1 MKPLKHL
8 NKYLLKYKWR
18 FMLGIVFVMIANF
31 FAIYP
36 AQIIRSAF
44 DTVAVDLSS
53 ELITAPI
60 QEQFFTKMIGEL
72 MIEKSIGEKLFYF
85 GLLVVLLAILK
96 GIFTFLMRH
105 TLIIMSR
112 LIEYRLKNEVYQHY
126 QLLGTS
132 FYKRNNTG
140 DLMNRIS
147 EDVTRVRMY
156 LGPAIMYT
164 VNLTFLF
171 ILVIGTMISV
181 NPKLTFYVLTPLP
194 ILSITIYYVSNL
206 INRKS
211 EVVQRQLS
219 ILTTFTQEAFSGIR
233 VLKAYSRER
242 NSIERFELECNAYK
256 ERSMDLVK
264 INALFHPFMIL
275 LIGIS
280 TLLTIYVGGLEAIAG
295 NISIGNIAEF
305 VIYVNML
312 TWPVA
317 SLGWVTSLVQR
328 ASASQERIN
337 EFLMEAPEINGN
349 TGSVD
354 KIMGE
359 IIFKDVSYV
368 YPESGIKALDNVSF
382 IVKPG
387 QSLAILGKT
396 GSGKTTISQLI
407 NRLID
412 PSEGSIYVDGK
423 DLKTIN
429 LNNLRKNIGYV
440 PQDVFLFSDTIAN
453 NIDFE
458 NPSNDK
464 AIIEEV
470 VNAAG
475 LNADI
480 NILPNGLNTILGERG
495 ITLSGGQKQR
505 VSIARA
511 IIKEPK
517 ILIFDDCLSAIDTE
531 TEDIILNN
539 LVKVMKNK
547 TSIIISHRISS
558 IKHADQ
564 IIMIDKGKIIE
575 TGTHSSLISYPSEYN
590 KIFQQQ
596 LLEREYSI

>member
-1 MKPLKHL
+1 
-8 NKYLLKYKWR
+8 
-18 FMLGIVFVMIANF
+18 MLGIIFVMTANL

-36 AQIIRSAF
+36 AQVIRSAF
-44 DTVAVDLSS
+44 DTVAVELSS
-53 ELITAPI
+53 GLITAPI

-72 MIEKSIGEKLFYF
+72 MMEKSIREKLFYF

-96 GIFTFLMRH
+96 GIFTFFMRQ
-105 TLIIMSR
+105 TLIVMSR
-112 LIEYRLKNEVYQHY
+112 LIEYSLKNEVYQHY
-126 QLLGTS
+126 QNLGTS

-164 VNLTFLF
+164 INLTFLF
-171 ILVIGTMISV
+171 ILVIGTMASV
-181 NPKLTFYVLTPLP
+181 NLKLTFYVLIPLP

-206 INRKS
+206 INQKS
-211 EVVQRQLS
+211 ELVQRQLS
-219 ILTTFTQEAFSGIR
+219 MLTTFTQEAFSGIR

-242 NSIERFELECNAYK
+242 NSIERFESECNAYK
-256 ERSMDLVK
+256 DRSMDLVK

-275 LIGIS
+275 LIGMS
-280 TLLTIYVGGLEAIAG
+280 TLLTIYVGGLEVIAG

-337 EFLMEAPEINGN
+337 EFLMEIPEINVN

-359 IIFKDVSYV
+359 IIFKDVSYI
-368 YPESGIKALDNVSF
+368 YPESGIQALINVSF
-382 IVKPG
+382 TIKPG

-396 GSGKTTISQLI
+396 GSGKTTISQLV

-412 PSEGSIYVDGK
+412 PSEGTIYIDGK
-423 DLKTIN
+423 DLKTMN
-429 LNNLRKNIGYV
+429 LTNFRKNIGYV
-440 PQDVFLFSDTIAN
+440 PQDIFLFSDSIAN
-453 NIDFE
+453 NITFE
-458 NPSNDK
+458 NPSNDQVL
-464 AIIEEV
+464 IEEAI
-470 VNAAG
+470 NAAG
-475 LNADI
+475 LNTDI
-480 NILPNGLNTILGERG
+480 NNFPKGVNTMLGERG

-531 TEDIILNN
+531 TEEIILNN
-539 LVKVMKNK
+539 LVKVIVNK

-558 IKHADQ
+558 IKHADH
-564 IIMIDKGKIIE
+564 IIMIDQGKIIE
-575 TGTHSSLISYPSEYN
+575 TGTHKSLLSYPSEYR
-590 KIFQQQ
+590 KIYQQQ
-596 LLEREYSI
+596 LLEKEYNI

>member
-1 MKPLKHL
+1 M
-8 NKYLLKYKWR
+8 W
-18 FMLGIVFVMIANF
+18 
-31 FAIYP
+31 
-36 AQIIRSAF
+36 
-44 DTVAVDLSS
+44 
-53 ELITAPI
+53 
-60 QEQFFTKMIGEL
+60 
-72 MIEKSIGEKLFYF
+72 
-85 GLLVVLLAILK
+85 
-96 GIFTFLMRH
+96 
-105 TLIIMSR
+105 
-112 LIEYRLKNEVYQHY
+112 
-126 QLLGTS
+126 
-132 FYKRNNTG
+132 
-140 DLMNRIS
+140 
-147 EDVTRVRMY
+147 
-156 LGPAIMYT
+156 
-164 VNLTFLF
+164 
-171 ILVIGTMISV
+171 
-181 NPKLTFYVLTPLP
+181 
-194 ILSITIYYVSNL
+194 
-206 INRKS
+206 
-211 EVVQRQLS
+211 
-219 ILTTFTQEAFSGIR
+219 
-233 VLKAYSRER
+233 
-242 NSIERFELECNAYK
+242 
-256 ERSMDLVK
+256 
-264 INALFHPFMIL
+264 
-275 LIGIS
+275 
-280 TLLTIYVGGLEAIAG
+280 GGLEAIAG

-337 EFLMEAPEINGN
+337 EFLMEAPEINVN

-464 AIIEEV
+464 AQIEEV
-470 VNAAG
+470 INAAG

-575 TGTHSSLISYPSEYN
+575 TGTHSSLISYSSEYN

>member
-1 MKPLKHL
+1 MDIDNKITKENLLFYRPSALPLSTQYTMKPLKHL

-280 TLLTIYVGGLEAIAG
+280 TLLTIYVGGA
-295 NISIGNIAEF
+295 
-305 VIYVNML
+305 
-312 TWPVA
+312 
-317 SLGWVTSLVQR
+317 
-328 ASASQERIN
+328 
-337 EFLMEAPEINGN
+337 
-349 TGSVD
+349 
-354 KIMGE
+354 
-359 IIFKDVSYV
+359 
-368 YPESGIKALDNVSF
+368 
-382 IVKPG
+382 
-387 QSLAILGKT
+387 
-396 GSGKTTISQLI
+396 
-407 NRLID
+407 
-412 PSEGSIYVDGK
+412 
-423 DLKTIN
+423 
-429 LNNLRKNIGYV
+429 
-440 PQDVFLFSDTIAN
+440 
-453 NIDFE
+453 
-458 NPSNDK
+458 
-464 AIIEEV
+464 
-470 VNAAG
+470 
-475 LNADI
+475 
-480 NILPNGLNTILGERG
+480 
-495 ITLSGGQKQR
+495 
-505 VSIARA
+505 
-511 IIKEPK
+511 
-517 ILIFDDCLSAIDTE
+517 
-531 TEDIILNN
+531 
-539 LVKVMKNK
+539 
-547 TSIIISHRISS
+547 
-558 IKHADQ
+558 
-564 IIMIDKGKIIE
+564 
-575 TGTHSSLISYPSEYN
+575 
-590 KIFQQQ
+590 
-596 LLEREYSI
+596 